1 MLLPCIFEQGTFKG
15 DRPLAL
21 GRDAIDGH
29 LLRVLHHLL
38 IEGSVSRAARRL
50 NQSQPAVSSALR
62 RLREITGDQ
71 LLVRGRGGMTPT
83 ERGAALLEPVKLALA
98 QLDAIVTPPAQFE
111 ANVCRRE
118 FNIGSPDYLDARA
131 VGDVLA
137 KMQTGAPSAQINLH
151 SMGASASYAGA
162 LESGE
167 MDVVIGNWPNPPDT
181 LRTTALFQDRMVLLM
196 RRTHPLADE
205 ELDARRYLEASHLVP
220 TPYSVGQRGVVD
232 MYLARERL
240 RRNVVAHV
248 PYFNMAPYLLLQTDM
263 VFTAPARFAEH
274 YASFLPLAVRPV
286 PLDLPPI
293 AYYLLW
299 HDRTHHSAECRWFRE
314 QIVSVLRG
322 PWPTH

>member
-1 MLLPCIFEQGTFKG
+1 MSGRSSRFEAAFGGPT
-15 DRPLAL
+15 LAV

-38 IEGSVSRAARRL
+38 VEGSVSRAARRL

-83 ERGAALLEPVKLALA
+83 ERGAALLEPVKLALQ
-98 QLDAIVTPPAQFE
+98 QLEVIVTPPAEFE
-111 ANVCRRE
+111 ASACRRE
-118 FNIGSPDYLDARA
+118 FNIGSPDYLDARS
-131 VGDVLA
+131 VGEVLA
-137 KMQTGAPSAQINLH
+137 RMQAGAPSAQVNLH

-196 RRTHPLADE
+196 RKTHPLAE
-205 ELDARRYLEASHLVP
+205 QVLDADTYLNASHLAP

-232 MYLARERL
+232 MYLARERM

-248 PYFNMAPYLLLQTDM
+248 PYFNMAPYLLLGTDM
-263 VFTAPARFAEH
+263 IFTAPARFAEH
-274 YASFLPLAVRPV
+274 YASFLPLVIRPV
-286 PLDLPPI
+286 PLDIPPI
-293 AYYLLW
+293 PYYLLW

-314 QIVSVLRG
+314 QIVAVLRRSG
-322 PWPTH
+322 PMH